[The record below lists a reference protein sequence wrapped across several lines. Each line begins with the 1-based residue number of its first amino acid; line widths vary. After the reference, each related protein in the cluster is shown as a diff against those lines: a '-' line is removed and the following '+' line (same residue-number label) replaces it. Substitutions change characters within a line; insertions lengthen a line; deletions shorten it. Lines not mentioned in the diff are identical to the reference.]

1 MVFCAHIRSFCDF
14 EHKIQ
19 SNNGFLAGRRF
30 WSSKAKKTTATDNRQ
45 LLLREA
51 GYLTSFRLVIPA
63 SKRRLFVSI
72 RNKPTFGGA
81 KFWRTLL
88 PKIFAMF
95 NLNENN
101 RFVMAQQP
109 SDMRAGVNKT

>member
-1 MVFCAHIRSFCDF
+1 MEPTPF
-14 EHKIQ
+14 
-19 SNNGFLAGRRF
+19 
-30 WSSKAKKTTATDNRQ
+30 
-45 LLLREA
+45 
-51 GYLTSFRLVIPA
+51 
-63 SKRRLFVSI
+63 FVSI

-88 PKIFAMF
+88 PKTFAMF

-109 SDMRAGVNKT
+109 SDMRAGVINYVVRCESLAWTRLIEMCMCLWAAAS